1 MEASTARFRFIGGGG
16 GRICDATVGGGGAGR
31 FGARAPP
38 DMDTGAKRLKLR
50 LWERER
56 GFEEL
61 EEAERERIGD
71 GERERERR
79 ECKRFKER
87 VENGICGL
95 ERERE
100 KGKGGFGGK

>member
-31 FGARAPP
+31 FGARATP
-38 DMDTGAKRLKLR
+38 DMDIGAKRLKLR

-61 EEAERERIGD
+61 EEAEREDRRW
-71 GERERERR
+71 RERERDR
-79 ECKRFKER
+79 KS
-87 VENGICGL
+87 VV
-95 ERERE
+95 
-100 KGKGGFGGK
+100 

>member
-56 GFEEL
+56 F
-61 EEAERERIGD
+61 
-71 GERERERR
+71 
-79 ECKRFKER
+79 
-87 VENGICGL
+87 
-95 ERERE
+95 
-100 KGKGGFGGK
+100 

>member
-31 FGARAPP
+31 FEARAPP

-61 EEAERERIGD
+61 EEAEREDRRW
-71 GERERERR
+71 RERGESVRGLKR
-79 ECKRFKER
+79 EWKMGS
-87 VENGICGL
+87 VG
-95 ERERE
+95 
-100 KGKGGFGGK
+100 

>member
-50 LWERER
+50 LWEGEREVLRNWKKRRER
-56 GFEEL
+56 GSEM
-61 EEAERERIGD
+61 EREA
-71 GERERERR
+71 
-79 ECKRFKER
+79 R
-87 VENGICGL
+87 VQEV
-95 ERERE
+95 
-100 KGKGGFGGK
+100 

>member
-50 LWERER
+50 LCERER
-56 GFEEL
+56 
-61 EEAERERIGD
+61 EREVLRNWKKRRERGSEMER
-71 GERERERR
+71 GRERERR

-87 VENGICGL
+87 EWKMGSVG
-95 ERERE
+95 
-100 KGKGGFGGK
+100 

>member
-38 DMDTGAKRLKLR
+38 DMDIGAKRLKLR

-56 GFEEL
+56 F
-61 EEAERERIGD
+61 
-71 GERERERR
+71 
-79 ECKRFKER
+79 
-87 VENGICGL
+87 
-95 ERERE
+95 
-100 KGKGGFGGK
+100 

>member
-56 GFEEL
+56 EVL
-61 EEAERERIGD
+61 RNWKKRRERGSEM
-71 GERERERR
+71 ERERERGESARGLKR
-79 ECKRFKER
+79 EWKMGS
-87 VENGICGL
+87 VG
-95 ERERE
+95 
-100 KGKGGFGGK
+100 